1 MEAKMLGKS
10 EALGKKRLIVVPIL
24 IGITIAILVYLYG
37 SFVYRTQYIEAYN
50 QYVQG
55 YTVSSFSSS
64 TANALAS
71 AYVRNHNPYEEKSVL
86 TFLFSKECRIELLSV
101 LSICTIITIAF
112 VALGIVLYLRNKKI
126 SMTVTNKRIFGIV
139 AFNKRVDIPLDAIQS
154 VKTNRRSGLI
164 IQTSSL
170 SNPRFTRLKNRDEL
184 YELISK
190 ILVIKQEKK
199 AKREAEANQASVS
212 GADELK
218 KIKDLLDNGV
228 ITQEEYDLKKKQL
241 LGL

>member
-1 MEAKMLGKS
+1 MEEKILGKS

-24 IGITIAILVYLYG
+24 IGITIAFLVYLHG
-37 SFVYRTQYIEAYN
+37 SFVYRSQYIEAYN
-50 QYVQG
+50 QSVQG
-55 YTVSSFSSS
+55 FTVNSFSSS
-64 TANALAS
+64 AANALAS
-71 AYVRNHNPYEEKSVL
+71 SVVRNHNPYEEKSVL
-86 TFLFSKECRIELLSV
+86 TFLFSKECRLELLSV
-101 LSICTIITIAF
+101 LLICIIVLIAF
-112 VALGIVLYLRNKKI
+112 VALGTVLYLRNKKT

-154 VKTNRRSGLI
+154 VKTNRRNGLI

-170 SNPRFTRLKNRDEL
+170 SNPRFSRLKNRDEL

-218 KIKDLLDNGV
+218 KFKDLLDNGV
-228 ITQEEYDLKKKQL
+228 ITQEEYDLKKRQL